1 MNLLAINSEMIELEE
16 RMNLE
21 LHRADIAESR
31 GMNLLAADLRAQA
44 DALNVQWGE
53 LIKNFSN

>member
-31 GMNLLAADLRAQA
+31 GMNLLAADLRAKA
-44 DALNVQWGE
+44 AALNVQWEE
-53 LIKNFSN
+53 LLKNFS

>member
-1 MNLLAINSEMIELEE
+1 MIELEE

-31 GMNLLAADLRAQA
+31 GMNKLASDLRAKA
-44 DALNVQWGE
+44 ATLNVQWDE
-53 LIKNFSN
+53 LIKNFSS